1 MGEVRDMSRKEM
13 KELAEAIPHI
23 PAEIGPALKMFGSV
37 IQDAW
42 MNTNGVYLD
51 KDERKGHSPIAEV
64 IDTDLEIRIKGKVIR
79 FQPATQG
86 KAVITIPVGMSDKVS
101 TATIPRD
108 WTEGQFAAALV
119 EVFEGDPYVLNILV
133 DRMCEAIDS
142 AAIINEE
149 TGRLKI
155 QQDLLPPVR
164 HAVAVAEALDKLK
177 RNFKTQSAGSPSVN
191 LSFTIEDIEEP
202 KPSPVPVMDAKEIA
216 KRVAALTAPVVAGV
230 ELAPIEDKYGGG
242 DISHTY
248 IAPPEFDEEYP
259 AENCPYCN
267 VIEYNHSCFT
277 EPANEVYQESSYK
290 TSDDSDIYTDLILE
304 ALEEYA
310 GSYPDGLTMGQ
321 IKKLVPQLKNKDSKV
336 LTKIMNTLCDEER
349 VVKTGIRRSSRYQ
362 WINQDADLID
372 NARGLPTLENDDVID
387 EYDEEQAMAEFI
399 EGTLPMSNEAGET
412 VDVPVMLLTDTSP
425 SRPAPSWNEGCVMCD
440 LEGQFKVE
448 DLPNGER
455 WFCTEKHYAE
465 YVGLPV
471 YEEGYY
477 GLGQPKIGSHAVV
490 VSDEPAPAPQPTS
503 MSEALGVTKA
513 LTVSVVNN
521 GDVSSVM
528 SGSQFNNPA
537 KKEE

>member
-164 HAVAVAEALDKLK
+164 HAVAVAEALDRLK
-177 RNFKTQSAGSPSVN
+177 RSFKTQSAGSPSVN

-216 KRVAALTAPVVAGV
+216 KRVAALTTPVVAGV

-248 IAPPEFDEEYP
+248 
-259 AENCPYCN
+259 
-267 VIEYNHSCFT
+267 T
-277 EPANEVYQESSYK
+277 EPADEVHQESSYK

-387 EYDEEQAMAEFI
+387 EYDADAAMIDFI
-399 EGTLPMSNEAGET
+399 EGTLPMTDEAGET

-477 GLGQPKIGSHAVV
+477 GLGQPKVGYPVGVSALEDIVV
-490 VSDEPAPAPQPTS
+490 HDEPAPAPQPTS
-503 MSEALGVTKA
+503 MSEALGVAKT
-513 LTVSVVNN
+513 LTVSVASSD
-521 GDVSSVM
+521 DVARVM
-528 SGSQFNNPA
+528 SGSQLNNPT

>member
-164 HAVAVAEALDKLK
+164 HAVAVAEALDRLK

-216 KRVAALTAPVVAGV
+216 KRVAALTTPVVAGV
-230 ELAPIEDKYGGG
+230 ELAPLPVADDTYGDG

-248 IAPPEFDEEYP
+248 
-259 AENCPYCN
+259 
-267 VIEYNHSCFT
+267 HSQHT
-277 EPANEVYQESSYK
+277 EPADEVHQESSYK

-321 IKKLVPQLKNKDSKV
+321 IKKLVPELKNKDSKV
-336 LTKIMNTLCDEER
+336 LTKIMNTLCDEEK

-425 SRPAPSWNEGCVMCD
+425 SRPAPFWDEGCAMCD

-477 GLGQPKIGSHAVV
+477 GLGQPKVGYAVV
-490 VSDEPAPAPQPTS
+490 VPDEPAPAPQPTS
-503 MSEALGVTKA
+503 MSEALGVTKT
-513 LTVSVVNN
+513 LTVSVANN